1 MSYLDNNKVELNDIK
16 NAENIHPLTIAAWYN
31 SAKKHFNNEGKFY
44 QSHCKIIYLILQQ
57 NKISYMFLYSKLQS
71 WSPMPLSK
79 KYCIFVKIN
88 QVLHLSIHFYIWIL
102 LDEDR
107 NSMEGISSLNK
118 YWSETTSADI
128 GSLHFSTDPSS
139 SAAPYIYV
147 LLIIT
152 RNYKV

>member
-1 MSYLDNNKVELNDIK
+1 MSYLDNTKIELNDIK
-16 NAENIHPLTIAAWYN
+16 NAENIHPLTIAAWHN
-31 SAKKHFNNEGKFY
+31 SAKNLSTMRENFINLTAKYFILFY
-44 QSHCKIIYLILQQ
+44 NRIRYVTCSCIPSYNHNHRCLVQQ
-57 NKISYMFLYSKLQS
+57 
-71 WSPMPLSK
+71 K

-139 SAAPYIYV
+139 SAAPYMCS
-147 LLIIT
+147 L
-152 RNYKV
+152 